1 MFPANIEAVIS
12 VLLAVVPGFITT
24 TIWARARTWKGPAGD
39 LRTILHSLVLSVVI
53 QALVLPLTFTWIYPV
68 RDRLDE
74 FPERLGVWLF
84 LVVLVVPLL
93 VGAVSGRLTDYF
105 ADPSHSRVEGRF
117 RRAIAR
123 LWPAPAPPSIWDW
136 FFTVRPPN
144 ERFLV
149 ITFRDGSRVAG
160 AFAEE
165 SLALTSPEPHGL
177 FLSSEWLLD
186 EYGDIVRPVESSEGI
201 MIMDTE
207 SIRHIRVLRGEE

>member
-1 MFPANIEAVIS
+1 MHLAF
-12 VLLAVVPGFITT
+12 LLQ
-24 TIWARARTWKGPAGD
+24 PAGGRPLGD
-39 LRTILHSLVLSVVI
+39 RVRAIHAESHNGIGLLTPLPSTGLQASIIGLGMRFPVSV
-53 QALVLPLTFTWIYPV
+53 PV
-68 RDRLDE
+68 RDRLEE

-84 LVVLVVPLL
+84 LVVLVVPVL
-93 VGAVSGRLTDYF
+93 VGAASGRLTDYF

-149 ITFRDGSRVAG
+149 ITFRDGTRVAG
-160 AFAEE
+160 AFAEG

-201 MIMDTE
+201 MIVDTE
-207 SIRHIRVLRGEE
+207 NIRFVRVLRGAEDGR